1 MMLAGHILHDRY
13 KIIKTIGG
21 GGMASVY
28 LANDI
33 ILNRDVA
40 IKVLRLEFA
49 NDDEFIERFDREAKA
64 ATSLSHPNIVNI
76 YDVGEEENI
85 LFMAMEYIDGLTLKE
100 YIQKNGPLEV
110 EESLEIM
117 RQLTDAIA
125 HAHVNGLI
133 HRDIKPQNILID
145 EYGNAKVTDFG
156 IALALSATSLTQ
168 TNSVLGSVHY
178 LSPEQARGGM
188 ATKKSDIY
196 SLGIVMYELLTGE
209 LAFSGESAVS
219 VALKHLQNDIPSIRE
234 TNPAIPQSVENIVL
248 KATAKDAFHRY
259 ANVFEMEQALN
270 IALDSSKLNEAKFTP
285 PDEAGEKTI
294 AISAIT
300 DEQLQETKPY
310 EKNPQATT
318 EPEKTKPRK
327 KKFYKRKSFIALL
340 ILILLSGVALAVF
353 LFMKPKE
360 VEIPD
365 LVEYE
370 YEEAEEELKKLK
382 LKAEKVSVYSDE
394 IEAGLVVKT
403 DPKAGRTRKQ
413 HTVVKLY
420 VSDGFEPMEFDDYVG
435 KNFDQVKRLLVEL
448 GFEEDEIIAYGKTS
462 DKSVGEIIEQI
473 QPLPDASVVPAETSV
488 IFEIS
493 QGPEKIK
500 LSSLRG
506 LTLEE
511 AEAYLKDNK
520 LEISVSEEE
529 SDTVPEGIIISQDP
543 SPNSEMSQND
553 TVKVVVSKGKKV
565 IPPRSHSVTFTVSY
579 QPPESPDD
587 DNENDEDD
595 EKQQV
600 EQKVKVYVDDVN
612 NDISNVFE
620 ERTIKEDEEFNL
632 TLLIAP
638 GSSAKYK
645 VMRDDEVII
654 EKSVPFKEGE

>member
-1 MMLAGHILHDRY
+1 MMLEGHILHERY

-21 GGMASVY
+21 GGMANVY

-40 IKVLRLEFA
+40 IKVLRLEYA

-85 LFMAMEYIDGLTLKE
+85 LFMAMEFVDGLTLKE
-100 YIQKNGPLEV
+100 YIQKNGPLKV
-110 EESLEIM
+110 EEAIKIM

-145 EYGNAKVTDFG
+145 EHGNAKVTDFG

-188 ATKKSDIY
+188 STKKSDIY

-219 VALKHLQNDIPSIRE
+219 VALKHLQNDIPSVRKV
-234 TNPAIPQSVENIVL
+234 NPAIPQSVENIVL

-259 ANVFEMEQALN
+259 STVFEMEEALN
-270 IALDSSKLNEAKFTP
+270 MALDPSRLNEAIFMP
-285 PDEAGEKTI
+285 PDEAGEMTK
-294 AISAIT
+294 AIPVIT
-300 DEQLQETKPY
+300 DEQFQDTKTYEKDSQETK
-310 EKNPQATT
+310 EQKVV
-318 EPEKTKPRK
+318 KPSK
-327 KKFYKRKSFIALL
+327 KKFYKRKSFIVLL
-340 ILILLSGVALAVF
+340 ILFLLSGIALAVF
-353 LFMKPKE
+353 LVMKPKE

-370 YEEAEEELKKLK
+370 YEEAVEELKKLK
-382 LKAEKVSVYSDE
+382 LKAKKELIFSED
-394 IEAGLVVKT
+394 IEQGLVVKT
-403 DPKAGRTRKQ
+403 DPKAGRNKKQ
-413 HTVVKLY
+413 GSVVTLY
-420 VSDGFEPMEFDDYVG
+420 VSDGLEKVPFDDYVG
-435 KNFDQVKRLLVEL
+435 KTFDQVKRLLIDL
-448 GFEEDEIIAYGKTS
+448 GYEEEEIIAYEKTS
-462 DKSVGEIIEQI
+462 DKPVGEIIEQI
-473 QPLPDASVVPAETSV
+473 QPLADAPVIPSETTV

-493 QGPEKIK
+493 QGPEKVK

-506 LTLEE
+506 LTLDE
-511 AEAYLKDNK
+511 AKEYLKANQ

-529 SDTVPEGIIISQDP
+529 SETVAEGIIISQDP
-543 SPNSEMSQND
+543 SPNSEMSPNG

-565 IPPRSHSVTFTVSY
+565 IPPTSHSVTFTVPY
-579 QPPESPDD
+579 VPAEVT
-587 DNENDEDD
+587 DD
-595 EKQQV
+595 EEEGDSPELI
-600 EQKVKVYVDDVN
+600 EQIVKVYVDDVN
-612 NDISNVFE
+612 NDIGTVFE
-620 ERTIKEDEEFNL
+620 EVAITSDQEFTL
-632 TLLIAP
+632 TLVIAP
-638 GSSAKYK
+638 DSTAVYK
-645 VMRDDEVII
+645 VTRDDEVFID
-654 EKSVPFKEGE
+654 KKVPFKDGD